1 MYDKIGGQCSSRG
14 CQFQIP
20 NQSYMNEQIYQLW
33 RVLIQIGRL
42 VAGKAKG
49 LDIWHGEMAS
59 SALETTNDVVMMA
72 SFVSIPGGPIRGQHI
87 FPDTKFFLLGFVFFF
102 SLNISF
108 YMYLLFFL
116 QFSQKRGNCFN
127 CYLKT
132 IHGLYLFMQLKRVK
146 CSSIIQSSSASF
158 SAFILCW
165 EMIVWKINNSVQH
178 NIVTN

>member
-1 MYDKIGGQCSSRG
+1 MEK
-14 CQFQIP
+14 
-20 NQSYMNEQIYQLW
+20 
-33 RVLIQIGRL
+33 L
-42 VAGKAKG
+42 VANAHLAVVNSKFRTSHTWTNKFTSSGVFWYKRVRLRVWIFDMVKWPR
-49 LDIWHGEMAS
+49 LHLKRPIMWQWWLHS
-59 SALETTNDVVMMA
+59 SASQVDPYVDNVFSQTQ
-72 SFVSIPGGPIRGQHI
+72 S
-87 FPDTKFFLLGFVFFF
+87 FFF
-102 SLNISF
+102 SVSFFFLFKYFLLN
-108 YMYLLFFL
+108 LFIIFL

-146 CSSIIQSSSASF
+146 CGSIIQSSSASF